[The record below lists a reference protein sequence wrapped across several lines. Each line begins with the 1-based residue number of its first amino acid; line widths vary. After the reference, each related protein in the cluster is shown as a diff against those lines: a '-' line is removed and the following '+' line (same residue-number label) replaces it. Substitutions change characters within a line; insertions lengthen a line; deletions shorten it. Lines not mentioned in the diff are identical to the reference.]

1 MTGEKND
8 ILAVIPTYNNEK
20 TLARVIADVRR
31 YCTDVLVV
39 NDGSTDATA
48 QILARTEVASV
59 SYAPNRGKG
68 YAIRRAL
75 RYAGE
80 HGYRYMLTIDSDGQ
94 HFASDIPE
102 FVREAAK
109 TPDALLVGARNLH
122 SDNMPG
128 KNTFANKFSNFWFR
142 IETGI
147 RMEDTQSGFRL
158 YPVQRMKGMKF
169 ITRRYEFE
177 VEVLVRAAW
186 RGIAVR
192 NIPVNVFYP
201 EKSERVSH
209 FRPGKDFTRI
219 SILNTFLVLGA
230 LLFYYPW
237 RFLRSLTKENIR
249 RFIADNVTRSRDSN
263 PRLAASIGLGIFFGI
278 APLWGYQMIAAGVT
292 ADFARLDKAVAIISS
307 NISIPPMIPLI
318 LYGSYWTGAQVLQRD
333 MPLALSDITLERV
346 AADMFQYIVG
356 SFTMAAVCA
365 IAATAIGYALL
376 VSCKRTPR
384 HE

>member
-1 MTGEKND
+1 MTGERND

-20 TLARVIADVRR
+20 TLARVIEDVHR

-39 NDGSTDATA
+39 NDGSTDSTA
-48 QILARTEVASV
+48 DILGTAGVEAI

-75 RYAGE
+75 RYAAE

-94 HFASDIPE
+94 HFASDIPKFAE
-102 FVREAAK
+102 EIEK
-109 TPDALLVGARNLH
+109 TPDTLLVGARNLR

-147 RMEDTQSGFRL
+147 RLDDTQSGFRL
-158 YPVQRMKGMKF
+158 YPVRRMKGMRF
-169 ITRRYEFE
+169 ATRRYEFE

-186 RGIAVR
+186 RGIGVR
-192 NIPVNVFYP
+192 NIPVGVFYP

-237 RFLRSLTKENIR
+237 RFLRSLTRENIR
-249 RFIADNVTRSRDSN
+249 RFIADNVTRSKDSN

-292 ADFARLDKAVAIISS
+292 AHFTRLNKAVAIISS
-307 NISIPPMIPLI
+307 NISIPPMIPFI

-333 MPLALSDITLERV
+333 MPLTFRDITLERV
-346 AADMFQYIVG
+346 ATDLFQYIVG
-356 SFTMAAVCA
+356 SFTMAIVCG
-365 IAATAIGYALL
+365 IAATVISYALFAFY
-376 VSCKRTPR
+376 KRTPH

>member
-31 YCTDVLVV
+31 YCADVLVV

-292 ADFARLDKAVAIISS
+292 AHFTRLNKAVAIISS
-307 NISIPPMIPLI
+307 NISIPPMIPFI

-365 IAATAIGYALL
+365 IAATVIGYALL